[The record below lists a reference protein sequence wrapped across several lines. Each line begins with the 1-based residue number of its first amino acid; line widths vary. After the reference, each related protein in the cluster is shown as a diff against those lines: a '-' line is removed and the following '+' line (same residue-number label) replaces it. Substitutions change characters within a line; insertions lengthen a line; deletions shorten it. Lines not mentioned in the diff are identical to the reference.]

1 MSKTIFRPFWSF
13 DVVKTEKWLSEMHA
27 KGYALL
33 KIHFASRLFVFEK
46 TQPAQMFY
54 RIVFDKHAEDAAE
67 SILQDG
73 AYDRVCCS
81 NKFYVLRTNQAAPA
95 MSPTYDGF
103 LKRNKTIG
111 MVFGYVLIFL
121 ISFYLPLLPLT
132 IFFLADSSSPSA
144 YYIVERIIGI
154 SLFLITFA
162 LPLLIFLKLRK
173 TNRELEKRC
182 GDTLDLSFTLPK
194 DTLISK
200 SEIDRLRKSGQM
212 IKRTRI
218 AWQYAPD
225 KIEIWLEKMA
235 QDGYRLIR
243 LSKLGNS
250 FFFLKG
256 EPHKS
261 EYHIDFQSKTD
272 PAYFNLNKES
282 GWKLFF
288 TSLSRF
294 QNLSVWG
301 QEYTD
306 EPPMF
311 YSDSESQVKHAR
323 RFALTYS
330 LCFYPV
336 SILLVLSIVRNV
348 ILLKDL
354 DLQDLGLQWMFV
366 INSILFIILILELGF
381 FATRTVLYYF
391 RVKKTA
397 KDG

>member
-27 KGYALL
+27 GGYAL
-33 KIHFASRLFVFEK
+33 KKVHFASRLFVFEK
-46 TQPAQMFY
+46 VQPAQIFY
-54 RIVFDKHAEDAAE
+54 RIVFDKHTEGTAE
-67 SILQDG
+67 IVIQDG
-73 AYDRVCCS
+73 AYDPVCCS
-81 NKFYVLRTNQAAPA
+81 KKFYILRTNQAAPA
-95 MSPTYDGF
+95 MSPSYDGF
-103 LKRNKTIG
+103 LRRNKTIG
-111 MVFGYVLIFL
+111 MVLGYVLLFFIF
-121 ISFYLPLLPLT
+121 SYLPLALIT
-132 IFFLADSSSPSA
+132 GIMLAGSPSEITNEPF
-144 YYIVERIIGI
+144 Y
-154 SLFLITFA
+154 FLG
-162 LPLLIFLKLRK
+162 LPIFLLWFIPFIWIFLKLRK

-200 SEIDRLRKSGQM
+200 NEINRLSKSGQL
-212 IKRTRI
+212 IKRTKI

-235 QDGYRLIR
+235 QNGYHLIK
-243 LSKLGNS
+243 LSKLGVS
-250 FFFLKG
+250 FYFLKG
-256 EPHKS
+256 EPRKS
-261 EYHIDFQSKTD
+261 KFHIDYQNKTD

-301 QEYTD
+301 QEYKE

-311 YSDSESQVKHAR
+311 YSDRESQIKHAR
-323 RFALTYS
+323 NFALTYS
-330 LCFYPV
+330 LFFYPV
-336 SILLVLSIVRNV
+336 CILLAFTVIRNL
-348 ILLKDL
+348 ILLNKISL
-354 DLQDLGLQWMFV
+354 EWMFV
-366 INSILFIILILELGF
+366 LNTVLFIILILELGF

>member
-27 KGYALL
+27 GGYAL
-33 KIHFASRLFVFEK
+33 KKVNFALRLFVFEK
-46 TQPAQMFY
+46 VQPAQMFY
-54 RIVFDKHAEDAAE
+54 RIIFDKDAEGAAE
-67 SILQDG
+67 IVIQDG
-73 AYDRVCCS
+73 AYDPVCCS
-81 NKFYVLRTNQAAPA
+81 KKFYILRTNQAAPA
-95 MSPTYDGF
+95 MSPSYDGF
-103 LKRNKTIG
+103 LKKNKTIG
-111 MVFGYVLIFL
+111 MVLGYVLLCSGF
-121 ISFYLPLLPLT
+121 FYLPIALINGIMLIWVLSDPTYEAIDWTGFLVGLPIFLLCFIPF
-132 IFFLADSSSPSA
+132 IW
-144 YYIVERIIGI
+144 
-154 SLFLITFA
+154 
-162 LPLLIFLKLRK
+162 IFLKLRK

-200 SEIDRLRKSGQM
+200 SEINRLSKSGQL
-212 IKRTRI
+212 IKRTKI

-235 QDGYRLIR
+235 QNGYHLIK
-243 LSKLGNS
+243 LSKLGFS
-250 FFFLKG
+250 FYFLKG
-256 EPHKS
+256 EPRKS
-261 EYHIDFQSKTD
+261 KFHIDYQNKTD

-301 QEYTD
+301 QEYTE

-311 YSDSESQVKHAR
+311 YSDRESQIKHAR
-323 RFALTYS
+323 NFALTYS
-330 LCFYPV
+330 LFFYPV
-336 SILLVLSIVRNV
+336 CILLAFTVIRNL
-348 ILLKDL
+348 ILLNKISL
-354 DLQDLGLQWMFV
+354 EWMFV
-366 INSILFIILILELGF
+366 LNTVLFIILILELGF

-391 RVKKTA
+391 RVKKIA